1 MPFVPIAWFAHRCT
15 FCLLCPQLKI
25 APEETSQTYDRQTYF
40 YAILYLLGKHPKRKE
55 QMERSEAIEKTNEIL
70 NDYKNLVS
78 KFWDLYEAIDQET
91 EDLLNEI
98 GAEKWFKY
106 AFTLSLD
113 ELWFEAGNWEI
124 TEEDLKEKAVK

>member
-1 MPFVPIAWFAHRCT
+1 
-15 FCLLCPQLKI
+15 
-25 APEETSQTYDRQTYF
+25 
-40 YAILYLLGKHPKRKE
+40 
-55 QMERSEAIEKTNEIL
+55 MERNEAIEKTNEIL
-70 NDYKNLVS
+70 KEYKDLVS
-78 KFWDLYEAIDQET
+78 RFWDLYEAIDQDT

-124 TEEDLKEKAVK
+124 TEEDLKAKVVK

>member
-1 MPFVPIAWFAHRCT
+1 
-15 FCLLCPQLKI
+15 
-25 APEETSQTYDRQTYF
+25 
-40 YAILYLLGKHPKRKE
+40 
-55 QMERSEAIEKTNEIL
+55 MERNEAIEKTNEIL
-70 NDYKNLVS
+70 KEYKNLVS
-78 KFWDLYEAIDQET
+78 RFWDLYEAMDQDT

-124 TEEDLKEKAVK
+124 TEEDLKAKAVK

>member
-1 MPFVPIAWFAHRCT
+1 
-15 FCLLCPQLKI
+15 
-25 APEETSQTYDRQTYF
+25 
-40 YAILYLLGKHPKRKE
+40 
-55 QMERSEAIEKTNEIL
+55 MERNEAIEKTNEIPKE
-70 NDYKNLVS
+70 YKDLVS
-78 KFWDLYEAIDQET
+78 RFWDLYEAIDQDT

-124 TEEDLKEKAVK
+124 TEEDLKAKEIK

>member
-1 MPFVPIAWFAHRCT
+1 
-15 FCLLCPQLKI
+15 
-25 APEETSQTYDRQTYF
+25 
-40 YAILYLLGKHPKRKE
+40 
-55 QMERSEAIEKTNEIL
+55 MERNEAIEKTNEIL
-70 NDYKNLVS
+70 KEYKDLVS
-78 KFWDLYEAIDQET
+78 RLWDLYEAIDQDT

-124 TEEDLKEKAVK
+124 TEEDLKKRRLSND

>member
-1 MPFVPIAWFAHRCT
+1 MN
-15 FCLLCPQLKI
+15 KN
-25 APEETSQTYDRQTYF
+25 
-40 YAILYLLGKHPKRKE
+40 
-55 QMERSEAIEKTNEIL
+55 EAIEKTNEIL
-70 NDYKNLVS
+70 REYKDLVS
-78 KFWDLYEAIDQET
+78 RLWDLYEAIDQDT

>member
-1 MPFVPIAWFAHRCT
+1 
-15 FCLLCPQLKI
+15 
-25 APEETSQTYDRQTYF
+25 
-40 YAILYLLGKHPKRKE
+40 
-55 QMERSEAIEKTNEIL
+55 MERNEAIEKTNEIL
-70 NDYKNLVS
+70 KEYKDLVS
-78 KFWDLYEAIDQET
+78 RFWDLYEAIDQDT

-124 TEEDLKEKAVK
+124 TEEDLKAKEIK

>member
-1 MPFVPIAWFAHRCT
+1 
-15 FCLLCPQLKI
+15 
-25 APEETSQTYDRQTYF
+25 
-40 YAILYLLGKHPKRKE
+40 
-55 QMERSEAIEKTNEIL
+55 MERNEAIEKTNEIL
-70 NDYKNLVS
+70 KEYKNLVNR
-78 KFWDLYEAIDQET
+78 FWDLYEEIDQET

-124 TEEDLKEKAVK
+124 TKEDLKAKEVK

>member
-1 MPFVPIAWFAHRCT
+1 
-15 FCLLCPQLKI
+15 
-25 APEETSQTYDRQTYF
+25 
-40 YAILYLLGKHPKRKE
+40 
-55 QMERSEAIEKTNEIL
+55 MERNEAIEKTNEIL
-70 NDYKNLVS
+70 KEYKNLVS
-78 KFWDLYEAIDQET
+78 RFWDLYEAIDQDT

-124 TEEDLKEKAVK
+124 TEEDLKAKAVK

>member
-1 MPFVPIAWFAHRCT
+1 
-15 FCLLCPQLKI
+15 
-25 APEETSQTYDRQTYF
+25 
-40 YAILYLLGKHPKRKE
+40 
-55 QMERSEAIEKTNEIL
+55 MERNEAIEKTNEIL
-70 NDYKNLVS
+70 KEYKDLVS
-78 KFWDLYEAIDQET
+78 RFWDLYEAIDQDT

-124 TEEDLKEKAVK
+124 TEEDLKAKAVK